1 MARLR
6 IAAHR
11 RKQRCCRS
19 WGKRPAEGWAQTPSG
34 IGNKRELRNQQQLAP
49 NVGKTA
55 VHPALGVGK
64 DPESE
69 DPVHK
74 PHPGREIIRLFQAE
88 KHQQPRADLGHHRAT
103 GRDPG
108 PQHTLQQSNHR
119 AVPGFMGPN
128 PSASGA
134 TVQPGSDENRT
145 RDDGL
150 GRILVFMEIK
160 SAALPGR
167 KEQILRMHAD
177 LIRGVVFACHNP
189 ALQPELEAVLRASEA
204 NGWTALAG
212 AIRQILKGRR
222 DVSLLL
228 PLDADDQVIIE
239 AILLGLRDPAT
250 LPPEIPPDP
259 ALAVP
264 GLSALVD
271 AALKGD
277 IESLSAIASMAQ
289 QMTHAGGEL
298 ARMGAALSRLLQ
310 GERDP
315 DRLTEGMERPA
326 RNLLLALIEDLG
338 RRRAQ

>member
-1 MARLR
+1 
-6 IAAHR
+6 
-11 RKQRCCRS
+11 
-19 WGKRPAEGWAQTPSG
+19 
-34 IGNKRELRNQQQLAP
+34 
-49 NVGKTA
+49 
-55 VHPALGVGK
+55 
-64 DPESE
+64 
-69 DPVHK
+69 
-74 PHPGREIIRLFQAE
+74 
-88 KHQQPRADLGHHRAT
+88 
-103 GRDPG
+103 
-108 PQHTLQQSNHR
+108 
-119 AVPGFMGPN
+119 
-128 PSASGA
+128 
-134 TVQPGSDENRT
+134 
-145 RDDGL
+145 
-150 GRILVFMEIK
+150 MEIK
-160 SAALPGR
+160 SAAMPGR

-189 ALQPELEAVLRASEA
+189 ALQPELEAVLQASEA
-204 NGWTALAG
+204 NGWTALAA

-222 DVSLLL
+222 DATLLL
-228 PLDADDQVIIE
+228 PLDDDDQIIIE

-250 LPPEIPPDP
+250 LPSEMPPDP

-277 IESLSAIASMAQ
+277 IESLSVVAGMAQ

-315 DRLTEGMERPA
+315 DRLTEGMDRPA